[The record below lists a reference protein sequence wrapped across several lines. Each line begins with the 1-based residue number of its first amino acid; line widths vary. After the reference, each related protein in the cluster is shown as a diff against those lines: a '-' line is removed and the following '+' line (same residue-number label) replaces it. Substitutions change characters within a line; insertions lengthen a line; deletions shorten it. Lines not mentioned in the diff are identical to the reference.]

1 MTEPAWQA
9 TLFNVD
15 RPKPAL
21 PQLRQVDEAKLG
33 QIAFL
38 YTATELG
45 NATGIKF
52 GATMEDAKKW
62 CTSPVSRGSLHGT
75 KWAYFWTSALN
86 YCRYHFGDLDTY
98 GGDGLYLD
106 LRGLRDNGLW
116 DERLAAAGVTKIPL
130 AELGHL
136 VASCG
141 VTVEMDPA
149 GAYLGAAKPV
159 GAAA

>member
-1 MTEPAWQA
+1 MNEPAWQD
-9 TLFNVD
+9 TLFDVT
-15 RPKPAL
+15 RPEPTPL
-21 PQLRQVDEAKLG
+21 PLHQVDEARLS

-52 GATMEDAKKW
+52 GATLEDAKKW

-75 KWAYFWTSALN
+75 RWAYFWTSALN
-86 YCRYHFGDLDTY
+86 YCRYHSGDLDTY
-98 GGDGLYLD
+98 GGSGLYLD

-116 DERLAAAGVTKIPL
+116 DERLAAAGVKKIPL
-130 AELGHL
+130 AELGAL
-136 VASCG
+136 VAACA

-149 GAYLGAAKPV
+149 VAYLGAAKPV
-159 GAAA
+159 GAAV